1 MIWNDRIKQLRL
13 ADGLTLKDVAA
24 RLGLTEAT
32 AQRYESGA
40 IKSIPYEIL
49 VGYSN
54 LFSCSPAYLMGWESQ
69 NDINLSEFERTLVI
83 AYRQAPESR
92 RESVRALLNIQKKG
106 DIEQDTE
113 VSVS

>member
-13 ADGLTLKDVAA
+13 SSRLTLKDVAA

-49 VGYSN
+49 IGYSK
-54 LFSCSPAYLMGWESQ
+54 LFSCSPAYIMGWES
-69 NDINLSEFERTLVI
+69 NDDITLSEFERELII
-83 AYRQAPESR
+83 AYRKAPESR
-92 RESVRALLNIQKKG
+92 RESVRALLDVQKKG
-106 DIEQDTE
+106 SSEQSSE
-113 VSVS
+113 FSVS